1 MKIIPIASGKGGVG
15 KTTLAL
21 NLALALSRQY
31 KTVLID
37 LDAGTSSLR
46 NFLQMK
52 IGKDIYH
59 FLKKD
64 HPLDKCLVELDQSL
78 DPENLFSGF
87 RMIASPRNF
96 ISDIVNM
103 DNKLK
108 TKLIRGINHLQAD
121 YVILDLKAG
130 IDEHVLDFLPITN
143 TGILVFTPRM
153 QAAAMTAAEMVR
165 AILLRICRI
174 LLEPESLK
182 LDPGEILKTEDF
194 RVLASIVDRLE
205 DSYNRRMRNFDLFFQ
220 QAEERYPETRIIP
233 RLKGL
238 INHFRVNFVLNQFD
252 GLEASA
258 EQIIGPFVRQL
269 HRMISAS
276 MSPTNLGWVIY
287 SEEIRDSS
295 EYALPY
301 LIMQQYRRKPKVSD
315 RKRIEAELEELM
327 GVKRADPVERPRSTP
342 EDIENNEVTRQLDVL
357 KKMVTRGSGQDPAAN
372 FDFVMARLQAL
383 GKSSIHHCG
392 MNRILTP
399 DEIRNIFY
407 T

>member
-1 MKIIPIASGKGGVG
+1 MRIIPIASGKGGVG

-21 NLALALSRQY
+21 NLSLALSRQY
-31 KTVLID
+31 RTVLID

-46 NFLQMK
+46 NFLEMK
-52 IGKDIYH
+52 INRDIYH

-64 HPLDKCLVELDQSL
+64 HPLEKCLVGLDQSL

-87 RMIASPRNF
+87 SMIASPRNF
-96 ISDIVNM
+96 ISDIVNL
-103 DNKLK
+103 NEPLK
-108 TKLIRGINHLQAD
+108 KKLIRGINHLQAD

-153 QAAAMTAAEMVR
+153 QAAALTAAEMVR
-165 AILLRICRI
+165 AILLRVCRI

-182 LDPGEILKTEDF
+182 LDPREILKTEDF
-194 RVLASIVDRLE
+194 RVLASIINRLE
-205 DSYNRRMRNFDLFFQ
+205 DSYSRKIRNFDLFLQ
-220 QAEERYPETRIIP
+220 KAEEHYPETRIIP

-252 GLEASA
+252 GLDTSA
-258 EQIIGPFVRQL
+258 EQVIGPFVRQL
-269 HRMISAS
+269 HSLVSADL
-276 MSPTNLGWVIY
+276 SPTNLGWIIFH
-287 SEEIRDSS
+287 EEIRNSS

-301 LIMQQYRRKPKVSD
+301 LVMQQYRRKPKISD
-315 RKRIEAELEELM
+315 RARVDAELDELM
-327 GVKRADPVERPRSTP
+327 GLTRADSVDLPRSTP
-342 EDIENNEVTRQLDVL
+342 DDSGSNEVTRQLDVL
-357 KKMVTRGSGQDPAAN
+357 KKMVSRGSNQDPAAN

-399 DEIRNIFY
+399 DEIRRIFY